1 MTLALLQKRY
11 QQLKAQGLN
20 LDMTRG
26 KPSPEQLDLSLP
38 MLGLVGADNY
48 TSEDGVDCRNYG
60 GLDGLK
66 GAKALFSA
74 FLEVKESEVIIGGN
88 SSLALMHDTMVH
100 AMIH

>member
-38 MLGLVGADNY
+38 LLGLVGADN
-48 TSEDGVDCRNYG
+48 
-60 GLDGLK
+60 
-66 GAKALFSA
+66 
-74 FLEVKESEVIIGGN
+74 
-88 SSLALMHDTMVH
+88 
-100 AMIH
+100 